1 MRFNIEKTSSI
12 NNSQSVDNFNSS
24 FSKLQELRLSFEK
37 QRDELHKVFKG
48 ELTQI
53 FASFFQAVPKVKSVA
68 WTQYTPYFADGDAC
82 TFRLNSIN
90 FSTTDGSDFSGYYD
104 EDNSQDEWSGELYSI
119 QEYLSQKENEIC
131 SQLES
136 LLSENE
142 EFLES
147 VFGDHVK
154 IVVNENG
161 IETNEHEH
169 D

>member
-24 FSKLQELRLSFEK
+24 FSKLQELRISFEK
-37 QRDELHKVFKG
+37 QRAELQKVFEG

-53 FASFFQAVPKVKSVA
+53 FAAFFQAVPKVKSVA

-82 TFRLNSIN
+82 TFSLNTIY
-90 FSTTDGSDFSGYYD
+90 FSTTDGSDFSGHYD
-104 EDNSQDEWSGELYSI
+104 EDNSEDEWSGELYSI
-119 QEYLSQKENEIC
+119 KDYLSQKENEIC

-136 LLSENE
+136 LLSQNE
-142 EFLES
+142 EFLEDI
-147 VFGDHVK
+147 FGDHVK